1 MTLPA
6 ALTVICLG
14 LVLLALSVMAIR
26 AQIALYWWNRYC
38 ATVGGENAARII
50 VQERERSDR
59 EIDSMIARG
68 MKHMDKLERDVNE
81 ALDRKLARKVIPFPR
96 IVSGKRETRFDSP
109 PENAA

>member
-1 MTLPA
+1 MTPAA

-14 LVLLALSVMAIR
+14 LVLLTLSVMAIR
-26 AQIALYWWNRYC
+26 AQIALYWWKRY
-38 ATVGGENAARII
+38 ANTVGGENSARLI

-81 ALDRKLARKVIPFPR
+81 ALDRKHNVVRFVPR
-96 IVSGKRETRFDSP
+96 IVSKGREVHFTPDG
-109 PENAA
+109 AA